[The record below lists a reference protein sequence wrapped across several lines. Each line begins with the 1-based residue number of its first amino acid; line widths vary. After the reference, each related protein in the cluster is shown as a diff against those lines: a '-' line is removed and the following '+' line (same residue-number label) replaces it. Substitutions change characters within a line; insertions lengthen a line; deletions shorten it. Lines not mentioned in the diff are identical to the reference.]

1 MFPSMS
7 KPKNNHQRRDLLES
21 TRTSFPSLAMTT
33 AKTKKQLS
41 RYLWTSPSE
50 FHEDVKTLQN
60 GSKKPKEAKDATW
73 HVGRLLIRPAIISTG
88 SFICKRSCVNLWQSY
103 QTHFTVFSL
112 SRSVSLSLSL
122 WSLSRLISLLFSIT
136 GIIKIFSSLSN

>member
-1 MFPSMS
+1 MS

-33 AKTKKQLS
+33 AKTKSKQVDIFRDRRQSFTRTLK
-41 RYLWTSPSE
+41 
-50 FHEDVKTLQN
+50 HCKTEQ
-60 GSKKPKEAKDATW
+60 KKPKEAKDATW
-73 HVGRLLIRPAIISTG
+73 HVGRLLIRPAIISAG
-88 SFICKRSCVNLWQSY
+88 SFICKRTRVNLWQSY